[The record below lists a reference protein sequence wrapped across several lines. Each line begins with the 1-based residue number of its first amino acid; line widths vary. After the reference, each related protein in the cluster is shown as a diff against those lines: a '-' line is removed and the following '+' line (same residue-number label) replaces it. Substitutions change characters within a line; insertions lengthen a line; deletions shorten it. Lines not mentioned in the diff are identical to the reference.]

1 MACRKRALEIDLDG
15 LVDQPRSAL
24 VDLWQEAFDEQ
35 PPRGLR
41 QAFLARLLA
50 YDLQVRAQGGLSPR
64 LVKRLQAMAAGDTP
78 RPAAPQLRP
87 GAQLLRTW
95 NGVTHRV
102 DVVEDGYRYRGE
114 TYGSLSAIAKRITG
128 AHWSGPRFFGL
139 VSRSRAS

>member
-1 MACRKRALEIDLDG
+1 MARGKQSIDIDLDG
-15 LVDQPRSAL
+15 LVNQPRDRL
-24 VDLWQEAFDEQ
+24 VDLWHEAFETK
-35 PPRGLR
+35 PPRGLS

-50 YDLQVRAQGGLSPR
+50 YDLQVQARGGLSPR

-78 RPAAPQLRP
+78 RPAAPQLRS

-102 DVVEDGYRYRGE
+102 DVVEAGYRYRGDI
-114 TYGSLSAIAKRITG
+114 YRSLSAIAKRITG

-139 VSRSRAS
+139 VSRKAS

>member
-1 MACRKRALEIDLDG
+1 MTRGKRSVEIDLDG

-50 YDLQVRAQGGLSPR
+50 YDLQVRARGGLSPR
-64 LVKRLQAMAAGDTP
+64 LVKRLQAMVAGDTP

>member
-1 MACRKRALEIDLDG
+1 MAEHKRSVDIDLDG

-24 VDLWQEAFDEQ
+24 VDLWHEAFETK
-35 PPRGLR
+35 PPRGLS

-50 YDLQVRAQGGLSPR
+50 YDLQVQARGGLSPR

-95 NGVTHRV
+95 NDVTHRV

-114 TYGSLSAIAKRITG
+114 TYRSLSAIAKRITG

-139 VSRSRAS
+139 ISRKAS

>member
-1 MACRKRALEIDLDG
+1 MACRKRSVDIDPDG

-24 VDLWQEAFDEQ
+24 VDLWHEAFETK
-35 PPRGLR
+35 PPRGLS

-50 YDLQVRAQGGLSPR
+50 YDLQVQARGGLSPR
-64 LVKRLQAMAAGDTP
+64 LVKRLQATAAGDTP

-102 DVVEDGYRYRGE
+102 DVVDDGYRYRGDI
-114 TYGSLSAIAKRITG
+114 YRSLSAIAKRITG

-139 VSRSRAS
+139 VSRTAS